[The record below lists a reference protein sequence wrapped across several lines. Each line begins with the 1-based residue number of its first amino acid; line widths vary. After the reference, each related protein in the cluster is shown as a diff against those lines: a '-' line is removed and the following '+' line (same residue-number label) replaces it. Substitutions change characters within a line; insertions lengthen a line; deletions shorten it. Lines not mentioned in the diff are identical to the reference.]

1 MKSIIQKN
9 HHAVSFKVTCMMVI
23 TLLMISVGVKAQT
36 VHIGLD
42 NGSIMNAVVPGNDSG
57 WQLGLS
63 TLWRHEQLAL
73 TMMGSDRDELTESG
87 GIAYPSAVFGK
98 HSLYSKD
105 ENDPRIIVVGGR
117 RPSYIVV
124 SLPKGYRITSY
135 TLVLENDMIGA
146 DLGSDRFSSIN
157 DNDQDGGNN
166 PNGNAYGT
174 MRFCEVKQWKTDK
187 TNSGTHNRLTDEDED
202 GYNAN
207 RVRFIKPGTNWD
219 ETTTWRNGEIGTAEE
234 DIIRWAED
242 DQGHHDIKTTDTPGK
257 IYTIKRTAQQINTDP
272 NNPIYDMDNHL
283 YFRLVKDYFFYGI
296 TIKEFRI
303 EFSSE
308 GTFEAPVVP
317 KAEGKA
323 VSAVAAPFNS
333 NKLEFGVMRERPK
346 DYEGTTYTYYAFDAS
361 EIQDL
366 TAFNYLYQHD
376 AVANGVPADVAND
389 KNIRPVNVNG
399 ELLYALKNDTYFIET
414 PIEIT
419 SKNGNKSPIGY
430 RIVGAKFTPRWGND
444 ISEEISPGIK
454 EYYITYT
461 YGGQTYYL
469 NNDGRF
475 TTNKSTKWISDEN
488 GIHTDGGVYLGCGN
502 ANNNVRTLSTGG
514 SNVQRK
520 LSLEVSGEGEN
531 QKTYLYYLSTYSN
544 TKYYLHGPTSNITST
559 APTLTQS
566 TNNNLAEWKEEIIEE
581 PEIDHIYSAG
591 SYTLKVWKRDGTAV
605 QKTIEISDGNDDE
618 LNEVYD
624 MGLCNNDA
632 IKFEIADLPTGKQA
646 LVQVTLLLQALDPYI
661 DKMDIVCTANDN
673 VLHLTQSF
681 TADDFSVSGG
691 KFIFYVPED
700 YRSKLLTFT
709 FSDLYSKY
717 GDGTYYDHTGQ
728 GFGRYSFVTSEYFLN
743 RIDGNGNLGLY
754 QTGNNGYDPDH
765 PYNGYAVL
773 DENENETGRRLSKIK
788 TSTAGNIRFKFNN
801 AEDLQQSGSHPDD
814 TELEEYAF
822 TVKKYYDSTDPGDPL
837 SATPHGPNANINGEF
852 KNVQLKASDADQRSG
867 TFFVFTAD
875 ETRWNIATETYNWQH
890 RFYAFY
896 RMEIEAVARN
906 FTPKFTKTK
915 IYDKTFYTK
924 EDGKDYTDSMW
935 GLTVDVADTENGE
948 KVQGYLTYQE
958 IINVI
963 QKGRNAVYFT
973 DQDDVDAYNAKLT
986 GALNST
992 DHLTAEQAT
1001 NYNSAIEGANKK
1013 AGDLLTDVEAK
1024 AYNATLSG
1032 AKKINDV
1039 KSPAVAPI
1047 LVSEANA
1054 ANGPTNMEQILYID
1068 GTPLYAMLNSA
1079 EDQKVI
1085 TVDDLRKKL
1094 AKNSLVFLPEN
1105 TTSTYDNTAFE
1116 TSTGF
1121 HAGKDIVLTD
1131 KHPFFTPYDIQ
1142 IAEANSVT
1150 YSREKSGP
1158 TTNDLVKYATVVLPF
1173 TMRVNNGEHVN
1184 DSGDGY
1190 KFNLRKLVGLSL
1202 PSDQVNNYYS
1212 EGNFQTISGT
1222 QTEANKPYMVE
1233 VTATPNNSNYSF
1245 VISQKG
1251 STILATPF
1259 EKDANGNITKGDKY
1273 FKGDTYSSTSTALT
1287 NYGTYSGAL
1296 IPIGENIYFFN
1307 KDKFASSKTLN
1318 PNKYENV
1325 NVRPF
1330 RAFYSPDGD
1339 LTLYSKMLGFYVM
1352 YDLFSDDGGIT
1363 TSLTE
1368 TSKPR
1373 VMTITTSNGSM
1384 LITAV
1389 EDVPVK
1395 IMNVNGLSV
1404 DSFNMNA
1411 GEQRRVNLPSGIY
1424 IVNNTKI
1431 LVK

>member
-1 MKSIIQKN
+1 MKKMKTKNKCLVTSLAII
-9 HHAVSFKVTCMMVI
+9 AMLMM
-23 TLLMISVGVKAQT
+23 SVGVKAQT

-73 TMMGSDRDELTESG
+73 TMMGSDRDQLTESG
-87 GIAYPSAVFGK
+87 GIGYPSAVFGK
-98 HSLYSKD
+98 HSLFSKD
-105 ENDPRIIVVGGR
+105 ENDSRIIIVGGR

-166 PNGNAYGT
+166 PNGHAYGT
-174 MRFCEVKQWKTDK
+174 MRFCEVKPWKTDE
-187 TNSGTHNRLTDEDED
+187 TNSGTHKRLSDEDND
-202 GYNAN
+202 GYESH
-207 RVRFIKPGTNWD
+207 RVRFINPGTNWD
-219 ETTTWRNGEIGTAEE
+219 EATTWQNGEIGTAEE

-257 IYTIKRTAQQINTDP
+257 IYTIKRTAQQINSDP

-303 EFSSE
+303 EFSAE
-308 GTFEAPVVP
+308 GTFEAKIAPG
-317 KAEGKA
+317 AAGKA

-376 AVANGVPADVAND
+376 AVANGVPADVAQE

-419 SKNGNKSPIGY
+419 SKNGNKAPIGY
-430 RIVGAKFTPRWGND
+430 RIVGAKFTPRWSDD
-444 ISEEISPGIK
+444 ISEETSPGVK

-469 NNDGRF
+469 NNQGRF
-475 TTNKSTKWISDEN
+475 ATNKSTKWISDEN
-488 GIHTDGGVYLGCGN
+488 GVHTEDGVYLGCGN
-502 ANNNVRTLSTGG
+502 DNNGFRTLSTGR
-514 SNVQRK
+514 NVNRK
-520 LSLEVSGEGEN
+520 LYLEVTGEGEN
-531 QKTYLYYLSTYSN
+531 QKTYLYYQRDN
-544 TKYYLHGPTSNITST
+544 NPKYYLHGPTSNITST

-566 TNNNLAEWKEEIIEE
+566 TNNNLNLAEWKEEIIEE

-605 QKTIEISDGNDDE
+605 QKTIEISGEDDDE
-618 LNEVYD
+618 LNVVYD

-632 IKFEIADLPTGKQA
+632 IKFEIEGLPTGKQA

-700 YRSKLLTFT
+700 YRNKLLTFT

-743 RIDGNGNLGLY
+743 RIDGNGNSGLY

-773 DENENETGRRLSKIK
+773 DENNNETGRRLSKIE

-801 AEDLQQSGSHPDD
+801 AEDLQQSGSHPDN

-822 TVKKYYDSTDPGDPL
+822 TVKKYLASTDPGDPL
-837 SATPHGPNANINGEF
+837 SATPHGPNADVNGEF
-852 KNVQLKASDADQRSG
+852 KIVQLKASDADQRSG

-915 IYDKTFYTK
+915 IYDETFYTK

-958 IINVI
+958 IINAI
-963 QKGRNAVYFT
+963 QFGRKATYWK
-973 DQDDVDAYNAKLT
+973 QGDD
-986 GALNST
+986 
-992 DHLTAEQAT
+992 
-1001 NYNSAIEGANKK
+1001 IP
-1013 AGDLLTDVEAK
+1013 AGKNVGDEKTP
-1024 AYNATLSG
+1024 Y
-1032 AKKINDV
+1032 
-1039 KSPAVAPI
+1039 VAPV
-1047 LVSEANA
+1047 LVDESNS
-1054 ANGPTNMEQILYID
+1054 ANGPTSMEQILYVD

-1079 EDQKVI
+1079 EDQDII
-1085 TVDDLRKKL
+1085 TVEDLRKKL

-1121 HAGKDIVLTD
+1121 HAGKNIVLTD

-1142 IAEANSVT
+1142 IAEANNVT
-1150 YSREKSGP
+1150 YYREKSGP
-1158 TTNDLVKYATVVLPF
+1158 NTYDLVKYATVVLPF
-1173 TMRVNNGEHVN
+1173 TMRVNEGEHVN
-1184 DSGDGY
+1184 DPADGY
-1190 KFNLRKLVGLSL
+1190 KFNLRKLVGLT
-1202 PSDQVNNYYS
+1202 PPTDQSNNYYS
-1212 EGNFQTISGT
+1212 TGNFAPISSSET
-1222 QTEANKPYMVE
+1222 KANMPYMVE
-1233 VTATPNNSNYSF
+1233 VTESPENSNYSF
-1245 VISQKG
+1245 AISQRG
-1251 STILATPF
+1251 STIKATPF
-1259 EKDANGNITKGDKY
+1259 EKDENGNPTRGQKNMA
-1273 FKGDTYSSTSTALT
+1273 GDTYSTLT
-1287 NYGTYSGAL
+1287 NYGTYSGVKV
-1296 IPIGENIYFFN
+1296 PWNNGIYYFN
-1307 KDKFASSKTLN
+1307 KDKYVSSTTLN
-1318 PNKYENV
+1318 TDKYTHV
-1325 NVRPF
+1325 KVRPF
-1330 RAFYSPDGD
+1330 RAYYAPENTVS
-1339 LTLYSKMLGFYVM
+1339 LYSKMIGFTIS
-1352 YDLFSDDGGIT
+1352 YDLFSDNGGIT

-1368 TSKPR
+1368 TSKPK
-1373 VMTITTSNGSM
+1373 VMTITTSKGSM
-1384 LITAV
+1384 LITAA
-1389 EDVPVK
+1389 ENVPVK
-1395 IMNVNGLSV
+1395 IMSVNGLNV

-1411 GEQRRVNLPSGIY
+1411 GEQRQVNLPSGIY